1 MIERAVIIC
10 ALITAGVAV
19 HNYIPMN
26 GERENGARII
36 KTEVMHDAGYVH
48 YIYSC
53 NSHGNHRTVTGKHGE
68 LTPYLDCGEIQ

>member
-1 MIERAVIIC
+1 MIISVFIAV
-10 ALITAGVAV
+10 GVAA
-19 HNYIPMN
+19 HNYIPRN

-53 NSHGNHRTVTGKHGE
+53 GRSDHRSVTGKHGE
-68 LTPYLDCGEIQ
+68 TAPYLDCGEMK